1 MSPTIRPGD
10 LEAITRRRSATRRRR
25 VTVRAMALAGIA
37 ALIVAA
43 CGGGAGD
50 GGGGS
55 SAGGQKTLDLTVG
68 VQTKILQ
75 TYYPQLAEKLGF
87 FRQEGLNVKVI
98 EGQSPA
104 SSIQA
109 LIGGSL
115 DLYLGGPEALP
126 AAVRGSDI
134 KFIAAASNR
143 SIWDIVATK
152 DIRSVQDLKGKLF
165 GVSATTSIS
174 TAAAKQALQTQG
186 VDPESVKYVVAG
198 GTGNRYT
205 ALTSGRIQA
214 APLGI
219 PVNYQAAD
227 SGKLNDLG
235 GTDTDLG
242 APPIAAVVLTVS
254 KRWADGNKE
263 ALQRFLR
270 AYQRVI
276 DALYDPAMT
285 EKIVSAAS
293 ADIKVDP
300 KYMRR
305 AVQTLFL
312 DAKTG
317 GTVLPRDG
325 HIDLKAM
332 QNAADAFVGLKVLP
346 SKVDV
351 RKYVDMSY
359 LEAAQA
365 SLKKG

>member
-1 MSPTIRPGD
+1 MRPTARPA
-10 LEAITRRRSATRRRR
+10 AIACI
-25 VTVRAMALAGIA
+25 VALV
-37 ALIVAA
+37 LAA
-43 CGGGAGD
+43 CGGGD
-50 GGGGS
+50 GGS
-55 SAGGQKTLDLTVG
+55 SGSGASAQKTFDLTVG

-75 TYYPQLAEKLGF
+75 TYYPQLADKLGY
-87 FRQEGLNVKVI
+87 FREEGLNVKVI
-98 EGQSPA
+98 EGQNPA
-104 SSIQA
+104 GSIQA

-126 AAVRGSDI
+126 AAARGADI
-134 KFIAAASNR
+134 RFIAAGSNR

-152 DIRSVQDLKGKLF
+152 DVRRVADLKGKLF
-165 GVSATTSIS
+165 GVSAVTSIS
-174 TAAAKQALQTQG
+174 TAASKQALEAQG
-186 VDPESVKYVVAG
+186 VDPDGVKYVVAG

-205 ALTSGRIQA
+205 ALMSGRIQA

-263 ALQRFLR
+263 PLQRFLR

-285 EKIVSAAS
+285 DKIVAAAS
-293 ADIKVDP
+293 ADIKVEP

-305 AVQTLFL
+305 AIQTLFL
-312 DAKTG
+312 DKRTG
-317 GTVLPRDG
+317 GSVLPRDG
-325 HIDLKAM
+325 HIDMKAM
-332 QNAADAFVGLKVLP
+332 QNSADAFLALEALP
-346 SKVDV
+346 SKLDV
-351 RKYVDMSY
+351 TRFVDMSY
-359 LEAAQA
+359 LRAAQA
-365 SLKKG
+365 SRTG

>member
-1 MSPTIRPGD
+1 MRPTARPA
-10 LEAITRRRSATRRRR
+10 AIACI
-25 VTVRAMALAGIA
+25 VALT
-37 ALIVAA
+37 LAA
-43 CGGGAGD
+43 CGSD
-50 GGGGS
+50 SGGS
-55 SAGGQKTLDLTVG
+55 GSGSGASAQKTFDLTVG

-75 TYYPQLAEKLGF
+75 TYYPQLAEKLGY
-87 FRQEGLNVKVI
+87 FREEGLNVKVI
-98 EGQSPA
+98 EGQNPA
-104 SSIQA
+104 GSIQA

-126 AAVRGSDI
+126 AVARGADI
-134 KFIAAASNR
+134 RFIAAASNR

-152 DIRSVQDLKGKLF
+152 DIRGVQDLKGKLF

-205 ALTSGRIQA
+205 ALMSGRIQA

-285 EKIVSAAS
+285 DKIVAAAS
-293 ADIKVDP
+293 ADIKVQP

-305 AVQTLFL
+305 AIQTLFL
-312 DAKTG
+312 DPKSG
-317 GTVLPRDG
+317 GAVLPRDG
-325 HIDLKAM
+325 NIDVKAL
-332 QNAADAFVGLKVLP
+332 QNAADAFLALKVLP
-346 SKVDV
+346 AKVDV
-351 RKYVDMSY
+351 TRYVDMSY
-359 LEAAQA
+359 LKAAQA
-365 SLKKG
+365 SRKG